1 MKSSRA
7 EAEVNDTHTAGL
19 ERKALPA
26 TPVPP
31 APGLRTEKELLFL
44 ELFEVGAALALPQ
57 LLLPPTGTVEEAGNS
72 GEAGSGV
79 AGELA
84 PRGAGLEGSEKT

>member
-7 EAEVNDTHTAGL
+7 EAEVKDTHTAGL

-26 TPVPP
+26 TPVLP

-44 ELFEVGAALALPQ
+44 
-57 LLLPPTGTVEEAGNS
+57 
-72 GEAGSGV
+72 
-79 AGELA
+79 
-84 PRGAGLEGSEKT
+84 